1 MARKQ
6 PIEIFMPPNVIKA
19 KVGGGGRGLDLDA
32 IQRAEMAI
40 EKLSESFG
48 DWIASDVDR
57 LVAARTDY
65 ENSPSDATFGAL
77 YRVAHDLK
85 GQGKT
90 FNFSLMARVASSL
103 CALTETSKD
112 GRGLPVALI
121 DGHIDAIKVILRMKL
136 RDPNDRT
143 ATVLAAELE
152 AKVAAFRD
160 KLGKA

>member
-6 PIEIFMPPNVIKA
+6 PIECFMPPNVLKA
-19 KVGGGGRGLDLDA
+19 KVGGGGGLDLAA
-32 IQRAEMAI
+32 IERAETAI

-48 DWIASDVDR
+48 DWISSDVER
-57 LVAARTDY
+57 LIAARADY
-65 ENSPSDATFGAL
+65 EKTPNDVTFSAL

-90 FNFSLMARVASSL
+90 FNFPLMARVASSL
-103 CALTETSKD
+103 CDLTEASKD
-112 GRGLPVALI
+112 GRGLPVVLI

-143 ATVLAAELE
+143 AMVLAAELE
-152 AKVAAFRD
+152 KKVAAFRE
-160 KLGKA
+160 KRGKA